1 MRIRNIEVYG
11 FRAAIAGMRQPRDS
25 GEASDSD
32 FDMDVNE
39 AGHWECDGVT
49 AMENPIFGP
58 KDLKLMRTLIARGS
72 SHRKFLRMITVWCEM
87 TLPRFVWTDLD
98 TYKVGTVRNSQSSV
112 FTLGSRLLDHTDFE
126 GGLYISEDAIL
137 DIRHLQ
143 EEYRQHRTAE
153 NLHMLKCSLPEG
165 FLQTSQYMFNY
176 EVARAIYHDRENHV
190 LPEFSGPGGICEM
203 ISQLP
208 YASELLIESIR
219 K

>member
-1 MRIRNIEVYG
+1 MKIRNIEVYG

-25 GEASDSD
+25 GGVSDSS
-32 FDMDVNE
+32 FDCDASE
-39 AGHWECDGVT
+39 AGPWAAIER
-49 AMENPIFGP
+49 PIIGP
-58 KDLKLMRTLIARGS
+58 KDLKLMQTLIARGS

-98 TYKVGTVRNSQSSV
+98 TYKVGTVKNSQSSV
-112 FTLGSRLLDHTDFE
+112 HTLTSRPLTRADFCYSISGNQLAELLEIQDDYQKSKTA
-126 GGLYISEDAIL
+126 GN
-137 DIRHLQ
+137 IR
-143 EEYRQHRTAE
+143 R
-153 NLHMLKCSLPEG
+153 LKCTLPES
-165 FLQTSQYMFNY
+165 FLQTAQYMFNY
-176 EVARAIYHDRENHV
+176 EVARAIYHDRKNHV